1 MPNYIEMGKIIH
13 NVLSKASEE
22 NLTIWLVE
30 EETGESVKLYDLLN
44 SVKHSED
51 AIFKKI

>member
-1 MPNYIEMGKIIH
+1 MSNYIEMGKIID
-13 NVLSKASEE
+13 NVLNKASEE

-30 EETGESVKLYDLLN
+30 EKTGKSVKLYDLLN
-44 SVKHSED
+44 SIKHSED